1 MVTPSRLHSFVRHLF
16 SALFQQPIPQCTRYK
31 YCEKTIGTTLGTF
44 DASSRINFSP
54 LTTRRY
60 NFPSDTTNENY
71 AISRCSR
78 ICHQRRTDRSQLSPT
93 QSQSFF
99 FLIWRPRRIFHPRE
113 LVIFEPC
120 FVRYLNTHAYT
131 LTRLQFFRT
140 YFLINS
146 GASTFLPSQHYS
158 NLFLTHIFFNQIS
171 NNFLLDQLLLR
182 ASNSSRITDVD
193 NSSSVF
199 HPTLEN
205 IPIRAKSN

>member
-1 MVTPSRLHSFVRHLF
+1 MYTVQVLRENNWDNTGYLWRVLAYQFFTVNHPQIQFSFWHYEWKLRDLAMLPNLPPEAHRSLAAF
-16 SALFQQPIPQCTRYK
+16 TN
-31 YCEKTIGTTLGTF
+31 TIAEL
-44 DASSRINFSP
+44 
-54 LTTRRY
+54 
-60 NFPSDTTNENY
+60 
-71 AISRCSR
+71 
-78 ICHQRRTDRSQLSPT
+78 
-93 QSQSFF
+93 F

-120 FVRYLNTHAYT
+120 FVRYLNIHAYT
-131 LTRLQFFRT
+131 LTRLRFFRT

-146 GASTFLPSQHYS
+146 GASTFSPSQHYS

-182 ASNSSRITDVD
+182 ASNSSPITDVD